1 METMM
6 LVSLVNLVGAAVAL
20 IVGIPKLRDAV
31 EVSQTVVI
39 EMEPNTDADAI
50 ETCLRLF
57 EEAEHEIVM
66 YDDGDGSKGSIYQSE
81 ALVELLKRKLDGGQF
96 SLQCVLNDPTGNT
109 RFETELDGLKG
120 VSIRRRTA
128 NPKREHYK
136 IVDNRKAYVSCHDRG
151 ENVRGRKLIDCTNVQ
166 ERRRRPHPLALQP
179 YFADF
184 EENAA

>member
-1 METMM
+1 MTVTE
-6 LVSLVNLVGAAVAL
+6 AATEAFSAFGFQRL
-20 IVGIPKLRDAV
+20 DAADIDRSGPARPTPCSRPDPGGIVGIPKLRDAV

-57 EEAEHEIVM
+57 EEAEHEI
-66 YDDGDGSKGSIYQSE
+66 E
-81 ALVELLKRKLDGGQF
+81 
-96 SLQCVLNDPTGNT
+96 T
-109 RFETELDGLKG
+109 RFETELDGLEG
-120 VSIRRRTA
+120 VRIRRRTA